1 MRNYR
6 LGIWAGIAGIAT
18 ILIVG
23 GMTIWMV
30 AIIIGLIIG
39 LLSGYNDSIST
50 PQAGLRFGAIN
61 GVIAGALLAVGQ
73 LLRSFWLD
81 PLAGQNQLNLGFG
94 AAGSAIVAGLVG
106 LVITAAVGGALS
118 AGQHL
123 KGPARPLAVAA
134 IVGAYLLF
142 LPQIDGAL
150 RLGWL
155 GDIIPIIIFIILAL
169 GLNIVVGYA
178 GLLDLGY
185 AAFFAIGAYT
195 AGMLSSS
202 HISGQFGSSFQISFW
217 LVIWIAAAIA
227 AIFGIILGAP
237 TLPLRGDYL
246 AIVTLG
252 FGEIVPILLTNLD
265 AVEWIKTPGGEPLN
279 LTGGDP
285 GISAI
290 APPSL
295 PIVARFDFSFSM
307 IAHLLLGALLLYGV
321 YYIISRTLADE
332 RAQGRSTTMTRIVGV
347 LVAIGLLFALFYGME
362 LPGGAKLAIPGIA
375 AIGQFLPTVR
385 TPWYYLVISIFAFS
399 IFFIN
404 RLRRSRLGRAWMAMR
419 EDELAAGS
427 MGIDL
432 VRTKLLAFSLG
443 ASFSGFAGAFFGA
456 YLGSITP
463 SSFQFDKSVLIL
475 CMVILGGLGNI
486 PGVILGGLIIVSAD
500 TFFLNRLTD
509 LVKQVASNSQAQ
521 ALADFKASDYRLL
534 LFGVVLVVMM
544 LVRPEGLLP
553 SERRKAELHADEEI
567 TAQENT
573 SAFDVEQGSA
583 RLSTE

>member
-6 LGIWAGIAGIAT
+6 LGIWAGLAGIAT

-39 LLSGYNDSIST
+39 LLSSYNDSITT
-50 PQAGLRFGAIN
+50 PQDGLRFGAIN
-61 GVIAGALLAVGQ
+61 GAIAGALLAVGQ
-73 LLRSFWLD
+73 LLRSLWLD
-81 PLAGQNQLNLGFG
+81 PLAGQPQLNLGFG
-94 AAGSAIVAGLVG
+94 AFASALVAGLVG
-106 LVITAAVGGALS
+106 VLIVGVVGGALS

-142 LPQIDGAL
+142 LPQIDSVL

-202 HISGQFGSSFQISFW
+202 HLSGQFGSSFQISFW

-227 AIFGIILGAP
+227 ALFGIILGAP

-265 AVEWIKTPGGEPLN
+265 AVEWIKTPTGEPLN
-279 LTGGDP
+279 MTGGDP

-295 PIVARFDFSFSM
+295 PIVAKLDFSLSM
-307 IAHLLLGALLLYGV
+307 IAHVLLGALLLYGV
-321 YYIISRTLADE
+321 YYIVRRTLADE
-332 RAQGRSTTMTRIVGV
+332 RSQGRSTTMTTIVGV
-347 LVAIGLLFALFYGME
+347 LVAIGLLFGLFYGTE
-362 LPGGAKLAIPGIA
+362 LPGGVKLAIPGVA
-375 AIGQFLPTVR
+375 AVGQFLPTVR

-419 EDELAAGS
+419 EDELAASS

-509 LVKQVASNSQAQ
+509 LVKQIASNSQSQ
-521 ALADFKASDYRLL
+521 ALVDFKASDYRLL

-553 SERRKAELHADEEI
+553 NARRKAELHAEGDDLTHENVDLHDV
-567 TAQENT
+567 TPGGAQ
-573 SAFDVEQGSA
+573 
-583 RLSTE
+583 LSTE